1 MRHSRRITPVVLALS
16 LALAACNVSSDDD
29 SAATTAAANTTTPV
43 SDTAGSTTTPPEP
56 ARGVTADTIKIGGAM
71 IDIDGLKT
79 QFGIDLGT
87 YNPDIIPAI
96 VAWINEEGINGRTI
110 EYVERQFLP
119 IGTDSSQQAC
129 RELVEDEQVFAVAGV
144 FLDANPLCVT
154 ETYSTAYFGGFG
166 LTPEFQERS
175 KAPFIITGNDYAEEL
190 RASTQLLID
199 ENTLDGAKVALFY
212 DSDAIKTIADE
223 IVTPLLEAAGI
234 SVVSAAQLSDTGGD
248 QVAAAAAMAQILQ
261 KFESD
266 GADTLIDLTG
276 INNLLPALEQTDYAP
291 KIVIINGQILGER
304 AAENFGLTYPAELK
318 GAIAVTSGLTNSESI
333 EDPVVQECIAGI
345 NAHTDLA
352 ITSTDL
358 LPTKENPASRGFTT
372 VPVVCGIFDL
382 LRTVLIAA
390 GPNPTNESI
399 VAGLDSLESFRV
411 AGNPSGS
418 LSSTRWGAG
427 GVVRIFTFDEAS
439 VTFLPEND

>member
-166 LTPEFQERS
+166 LTPEFRSARRRPSSSPATTTEEPGPRPSSHRRERS
-175 KAPFIITGNDYAEEL
+175 T
-190 RASTQLLID
+190 
-199 ENTLDGAKVALFY
+199 AKVALFY
-212 DSDAIKTIADE
+212 DSGAIKTIADE
-223 IVTPLLEAAGI
+223 IVTPCWRQPA
-234 SVVSAAQLSDTGGD
+234 SRWSPPPSCPTPVVIRWLRGRHGTDPAE
-248 QVAAAAAMAQILQ
+248 VRVRWCRH
-261 KFESD
+261 
-266 GADTLIDLTG
+266 LIDLTG

-291 KIVIINGQILGER
+291 DRDHQRSDPRR
-304 AAENFGLTYPAELK
+304 APRRELGLTYPGRAEGNDRPSLP
-318 GAIAVTSGLTNSESI
+318 ASQQSI
-333 EDPVVQECIAGI
+333 EDPVVRSA
-345 NAHTDLA
+345 
-352 ITSTDL
+352 S
-358 LPTKENPASRGFTT
+358 PASTPTPTWRSPRPTCCRRRRRTRRRVAHHGPGGVRDLRSAAHRAHRCRAEPDNEVDRGGSRLAG
-372 VPVVCGIFDL
+372 VV
-382 LRTVLIAA
+382 
-390 GPNPTNESI
+390 
-399 VAGLDSLESFRV
+399 RV

-418 LSSTRWGAG
+418 LKPTVGRRWRRADLHLRRGL
-427 GVVRIFTFDEAS
+427 RH
-439 VTFLPEND
+439 LPPEND